1 MPDTSFDFL
10 VCGSTPFAE
19 LLAGLLASAHGKR
32 VCLVGDSWS
41 PYRLPRRLDVSVMPA
56 TRPETWAL
64 LKQSGA
70 ETLKLLGSIGRGLYE
85 RVDPLFVAET
95 PDSAAYLGH
104 MRWVALGLG
113 FAAERAVDHG
123 LTAEGTIC
131 RIRDAAMLVRG
142 RAAPAIEAWLE
153 AAGVR
158 HMPVQVTSIVSRR
171 DGTATLTKN
180 GETWEA
186 AALVLADDEAIL
198 NRLPAAD
205 QQRVLTTGSC
215 MSTITEPAKP
225 QSAALLHY
233 LDRDVVVHQRA
244 MKGPVLALAH
254 GDHHSAL
261 ARVGASIATDQPLRR
276 TGQAVFQE
284 LTTRD
289 GAPLVGRMGRGRMN
303 VVAGLGMSAAFLAP
317 AVARL
322 LAGTPSEEE
331 ARYFEARDPARAA
344 TRHAVAEMA
353 GDKALEMQS

>member
-1 MPDTSFDFL
+1 MPDTSLDFA
-10 VCGSTPFAE
+10 VCGSTPFAG
-19 LLAGLLASAHGKR
+19 LLAGMLASAHGKK
-32 VCLVGDSWS
+32 VCLVGESWS

-113 FAAERAVDHG
+113 FAAERPVEHS

-131 RIRDAAMLVRG
+131 RIRDAAMLVGG
-142 RAAPAIEAWLE
+142 RAAPAIDAWLE
-153 AAGVR
+153 SAGVR
-158 HMPVQVTSIVSRR
+158 RMPAQVTSVVSRR
-171 DGTATLTKN
+171 DGTATISMN
-180 GETWEA
+180 GVALDA

-198 NRLPAAD
+198 NRLPD
-205 QQRVLTTGSC
+205 TDRHRVLAAGSC
-215 MSTITEPAKP
+215 MSTVTEPAKP
-225 QSAALLHY
+225 QSAALIQY

-244 MKGPVLALAH
+244 MKGPVLALAR

-276 TGQAVFQE
+276 TGQAVYQS
-284 LTTRD
+284 LTTLD
-289 GAPLVGRMGRGRMN
+289 GAPLVGRLGRGRMH

-322 LAGTPSEEE
+322 LAGSPSEQE
-331 ARYFEARDPARAA
+331 ARYFEARDASRTAAR
-344 TRHAVAEMA
+344 HNVADMA
-353 GDKALEMQS
+353 GDRALEMQS

>member
-1 MPDTSFDFL
+1 M
-10 VCGSTPFAE
+10 
-19 LLAGLLASAHGKR
+19 
-32 VCLVGDSWS
+32 
-41 PYRLPRRLDVSVMPA
+41 SVAPA

-64 LKQSGA
+64 LRQSGA
-70 ETLKLLGSIGRGLYE
+70 ETIKLLGSIGRGLYE
-85 RVDPLFVAET
+85 RVDPLFVAERR
-95 PDSAAYLGH
+95 DSAAYLGH

-113 FAAERAVDHG
+113 FAAERAVDQG
-123 LTAEGTIC
+123 LTTEGAIC
-131 RIRDAAMLVRG
+131 RIRDAAMLVGG

-158 HMPVQVTSIVSRR
+158 RMPAQTSLASRR
-171 DGTATLTKN
+171 DGTAAISMN

-205 QQRVLTTGSC
+205 RQRVLTTGSC

-225 QSAALLHY
+225 QSAALIHY

-244 MKGPVLALAH
+244 MKGPVLALAR

-276 TGQAVFQE
+276 TGQAVFDTLQT
-284 LTTRD
+284 LD
-289 GAPLVGRMGRGRMN
+289 GAPLVGRIGRGRMT
-303 VVAGLGMSAAFLAP
+303 VVAGLGMSAAFLTP

-322 LAGTPSEEE
+322 LAGSPSEEE
-331 ARYFEARDPARAA
+331 ARYFEARDTSRAGARN
-344 TRHAVAEMA
+344 AVAEMA